1 MDQLVNVPRVP
12 RGNSLALA
20 EEVFHQG
27 GGNVA
32 TAIAAAARLGAA
44 AGMIGRV
51 GGDSTGDF
59 LIRDFIYNGVDT
71 SRILRGEP
79 GTSSPYSIAISEVE
93 LGTRMFLIKRGTAAP
108 LRPEDIDF
116 DYLAGAKVLHLE
128 TGDPASLAA
137 ARFARERGIT
147 VTLDAG
153 DYTEDRV
160 ALIPYVDVLIASDQF
175 YEGMFKKGPAPSPD
189 PGGAAPDRPPP
200 GNADQG
206 APPPPPSPTPDD
218 PEAEGQEYWR
228 NCEKLHA
235 LGPPVVWVT
244 RGAAGC
250 VGLAEG
256 EYLRVPTFD
265 VPVKD
270 TTGAG
275 DVFHGAYIAA
285 MLEGLR
291 PGECAR
297 YANAVSSIKCMFV
310 GGRTG
315 IPNRETLRRFL
326 TDGTVDTT
334 EIEERLAYYRR
345 SFPAISTS

>member
-1 MDQLVNVPRVP
+1 MLDVIGIGTSFMDQLVNVPRVP
-12 RGNSLALA
+12 RGNSGVRAD
-20 EEVFHQG
+20 EVFHQG

-32 TAIAAAARLGAA
+32 TAIAAAARLGAR

-71 SRILRGEP
+71 SRMLRGEQ

-93 LGTRMFLIKRGTAAP
+93 LGTRMFIVKRGTVPP

-116 DYLAGAKVLHLE
+116 DYLAGAKILHLE
-128 TGDPASLAA
+128 TGDSASMAA
-137 ARFARERGIT
+137 AEFAKERGIT
-147 VTLDAG
+147 VTMDAG
-153 DYTEDRV
+153 VYTEDRV
-160 ALIPYVDVLIASDQF
+160 DLIPLVDVLIASDMF
-175 YEGMFKKGPAPSPD
+175 YGGMFGEDAAKGE
-189 PGGAAPDRPPP
+189 GE
-200 GNADQG
+200 
-206 APPPPPSPTPDD
+206 T
-218 PEAEGQEYWR
+218 PEAAYRE
-228 NCEKLHA
+228 NIEKLRA
-235 LGPPVVWVT
+235 LGPQVVWVT

-250 VGLAEG
+250 LGMADG
-256 EYLRVPTFD
+256 EFLDVPTFD
-265 VPVKD
+265 TPVTD

-285 MLEGLR
+285 MLEGLPHR
-291 PGECAR
+291 ECAR

-315 IPNRETLRRFL
+315 IPNRETLARFL
-326 TDGTVDTT
+326 KDGTVDTA

-345 SFPAISTS
+345 SFPSFSDPA

>member
-1 MDQLVNVPRVP
+1 MPDVIGIGTSFMDQLVNVPQVP
-12 RGNSLALA
+12 RGNAGVRA
-20 EEVFHQG
+20 DEVFHQG
-27 GGNVA
+27 GGNAA
-32 TAIAAAARLGAA
+32 TAIVAAARLGAR

-71 SRILRGEP
+71 SRVLRGDRE
-79 GTSSPYSIAISEVE
+79 TSSPYSIAISEVE
-93 LGTRMFLIKRGTAAP
+93 LGTRMFIIKRGTAGP
-108 LRPEDIDF
+108 LRPEEIDF
-116 DYLAGAKVLHLE
+116 EYLGGAKVLHLE

-153 DYTEDRV
+153 VYSEDRV
-160 ALIPYVDVLIASDQF
+160 AIIPHVDVLIASDLF
-175 YEGMFKKGPAPSPD
+175 YEKMFKIGERSGTPSPD
-189 PGGAAPDRPPP
+189 AL
-200 GNADQG
+200 
-206 APPPPPSPTPDD
+206 
-218 PEAEGQEYWR
+218 EAEYRE
-228 NCEKLHA
+228 NCGKLHA
-235 LGPPVVWVT
+235 LGPRVVWVT

-250 VGLAEG
+250 VGLVEG
-256 EYLRVPTFD
+256 EYLQVPTFD

-285 MLEGLR
+285 MLEGLSPR
-291 PGECAR
+291 ECAR

-315 IPNRETLRRFL
+315 IPSRATLGRFL
-326 TDGTVDTT
+326 ADGTVDTA

-345 SFPAISTS
+345 NFPAISAS